1 MLTGIESYERP
12 TSLDEAWELVQRPG
26 SRIVAGGTD
35 LVVQRPAG
43 VTAVVDLAGLDLAKI
58 DVTDDGSMRIGAMTT
73 FTQMLEHPGVV
84 RAWTGVLGEMLVDV
98 GSVLHRNSATLG
110 GHIVRARLSD
120 VIPVLLALDAE
131 VQLFDGESRA
141 SPLAEYL
148 AADHRDSPHVVTA
161 AALPAE
167 PPTAAA
173 AFVRFSRAG
182 FDVAQLNCA
191 CRVDLRDG
199 TVGTARIAIGE
210 LGVLARRVGPAEQAL
225 LERPLDDVGIAA
237 AVAAVQGMLVDVP
250 AYGMGADYRTHL
262 AGIAVQRCLERVVE
276 RLEGGRR

>member
-1 MLTGIESYERP
+1 VLTGIESYDRP

-26 SRIVAGGTD
+26 ARIVAGGTD

-43 VTAVVDLAGLDLAKI
+43 VTALVDLAGLDLAGI
-58 DVTDDGSMRIGAMTT
+58 DVAHDGSMRIGAMTT

-120 VIPVLLALDAE
+120 VIPVLLALDAHVE
-131 VQLFDGESRA
+131 LFDGESKT
-141 SPLAEYL
+141 SPLAQYL
-148 AADHRDSPHVVTA
+148 AADSRGSPHVVTA
-161 AALPAE
+161 VALPAE
-167 PPTAAA
+167 PPVAAA
-173 AFVRFSRAG
+173 AFLRFARTG

-191 CRVDLRDG
+191 CRVDLHDG
-199 TVGTARIAIGE
+199 RGGAARVVIGE
-210 LGVLARRVGPAEQAL
+210 LGALARRFESAEQAL
-225 LERPLDDVGIAA
+225 LDRPVDDAAIAA
-237 AVAAVQGMLVDVP
+237 AVAAVRMALADVP

-262 AGIAVQRCLERVVE
+262 AGIAVQRCLERVAE
-276 RLEGGRR
+276 RLGGGRR